1 MEITQIYELVNSVT
15 SQALGPTTGLVA
27 TDLQGLIALGNTV
40 LSSNTNTEP
49 WLNTL
54 CQRIGKTILSYRK
67 YESPYAQLVLSDFEY
82 GQIIQKIKV
91 HMPTAENDPS
101 YGLENGQSVDM
112 FTVNKPKVTQ
122 KIFTTETPYMFR
134 VTIQQEYLKEAFL
147 SESGMASFISSIF
160 GEVENAIEL
169 SVERLGQSVI
179 CNMFAEVKD
188 TDRAINLLKE
198 YNTERGTTL
207 TAANCQHDKDFMAF
221 ALTRIKYYS
230 DMMTSLTKRY
240 NDGSTERHTPK
251 SLQRLYMLNDFINR
265 TEGTVMYQAYQ
276 DEFLKLKGFRKV
288 NFWQSIEKE
297 SSIEVKKAS
306 NGTVVKMSGII
317 GCIFDRDALGV
328 YKMSRNVTTSP
339 LNASGLYYNT
349 FYHLKELY
357 FNDLSENFVF
367 FYIADDAK
375 NDAKNDVK
383 K

>member
-15 SQALGPTTGLVA
+15 SQALGSTGLVA
-27 TDLQGLIALGNTV
+27 TDLQGLIALGDTV

-91 HMPTAENDPS
+91 QMPTAENDPS
-101 YGLENGQSVDM
+101 YGLEDGKSVDM
-112 FTVNKPKVTQ
+112 FTVNKPEVAQ

-169 SVERLGQSVI
+169 AVERLGQSVI

-188 TDRAINLLKE
+188 TPARAINLLKE

-288 NFWQSIEKE
+288 NFWQSIENE
-297 SSIEVKKAS
+297 SSIDVKRAS
-306 NGTVVKMSGII
+306 DGTSVKMSGII
-317 GCIFDRDALGV
+317 GCIFDRDSLGL
-328 YKMSRNVTTSP
+328 YKMSRNVKTSP

-367 FYIADDAK
+367 FYIADDVK
-375 NDAKNDVK
+375 NDAEK
-383 K
+383 